1 MKKILRVLL
10 FVLIFSANIGF
21 ADNQQIY
28 SKLNNYKDKSIT
40 KGNYSFDYKS
50 DVFKVY
56 DKSGKKLILSV
67 NKGDFNYPD
76 NFFVNDKYLYY
87 TKTKQGNGSS
97 IIQTELNTKESK
109 AIKTFKVEVSLAGV
123 RGNEIYYTVV
133 SQHGGEM
140 FEPELRVFNISS
152 KKDLSIAKNA
162 TSVELGSTK
171 IYYMNFL
178 MELNPT
184 KLYAVG
190 YNYKSPKMIS
200 KNAVNYALI
209 GGKLYIA
216 ESKIVNPDDEFD
228 MNNLKN
234 ETLFVC
240 NEDGSSKKALT
251 GNINGYIYDITATE
265 VRYEVIGSE
274 KYYKMNLKTK
284 KVESLN
290 SQY

>member
-1 MKKILRVLL
+1 MTN
-10 FVLIFSANIGF
+10 SA
-21 ADNQQIY
+21 
-28 SKLNNYKDKSIT
+28 
-40 KGNYSFDYKS
+40 
-50 DVFKVY
+50 
-56 DKSGKKLILSV
+56 SGKVAISLI
-67 NKGDFNYPD
+67 PPI
-76 NFFVNDKYLYY
+76 
-87 TKTKQGNGSS
+87 KTKQGKGSS
-97 IIQTELNTKESK
+97 IIQTELATKKSK
-109 AIKTFKVEVSLAGV
+109 EIKTFKVEVALAGV

-140 FEPELRVFNISS
+140 FEPELRVFNIAS

-162 TSVELGSTK
+162 SFVELGNTK

-184 KLYAVG
+184 KLYTVG

-240 NEDGSSKKALT
+240 NEDGSGKKALT
-251 GNINGYIYDITATE
+251 GTINGYIYDRELPLGLRGLCCRGPRPLTSCLSFLRKRSMA
-265 VRYEVIGSE
+265 
-274 KYYKMNLKTK
+274 
-284 KVESLN
+284 SLP
-290 SQY
+290 SS